1 MAYTGTAA
9 LVTTITGMN
18 VTGVK
23 TTFAYRPDKVSST
36 QLPLLFVRLPETKGV
51 TSTLGYQ
58 QGLKGCAMEIVI
70 FAEFLNLSKAAT
82 IDALVRTLI
91 DNLVS
96 ALETNAAALG
106 LDSYEIT
113 TDEDTVDDGDRPVQ
127 VIVAR
132 IEVSG

>member
-9 LVTTITGMN
+9 LVTTITGMS

-36 QLPLLFVRLPETKGV
+36 QLPLLFVRLPEAKGV

-58 QGLKGCAMEIVI
+58 QGLKGCTMEIVI
-70 FAEFLNLSKAAT
+70 FVEFLNLSKAAT

-106 LDSYEIT
+106 LDSYEIA
-113 TDEDTVDDGDRPVQ
+113 TDEDTIDDGDRPVQ